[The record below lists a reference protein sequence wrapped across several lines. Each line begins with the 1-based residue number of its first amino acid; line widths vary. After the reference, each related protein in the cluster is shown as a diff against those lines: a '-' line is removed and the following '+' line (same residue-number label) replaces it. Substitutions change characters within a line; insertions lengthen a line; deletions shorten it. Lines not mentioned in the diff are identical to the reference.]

1 MKLSNYFASLSN
13 MMEIVLTDCYPLGT
27 LEDIKGSD
35 AVILN
40 YSWAMMVT
48 APAWSSSSKKA
59 LPEKLKSGD

>member
-1 MKLSNYFASLSN
+1 
-13 MMEIVLTDCYPLGT
+13 MMEIVLTDCYPLET